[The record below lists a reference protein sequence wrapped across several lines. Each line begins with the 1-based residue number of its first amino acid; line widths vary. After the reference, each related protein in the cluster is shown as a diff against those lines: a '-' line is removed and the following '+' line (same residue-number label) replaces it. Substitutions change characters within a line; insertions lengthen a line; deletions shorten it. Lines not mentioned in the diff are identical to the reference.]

1 MYACKAT
8 CYDESEVV
16 SFGSGQ
22 RPGQLPCFQDPC
34 SSHVDEGS
42 PNSDYRVGGGG
53 LAFVESWE
61 EEAVGGGGGGGLM
74 NTECCSHF
82 MRSSPSDMAG
92 VYRKNGV

>member
-1 MYACKAT
+1 M
-8 CYDESEVV
+8 
-16 SFGSGQ
+16 Q
-22 RPGQLPCFQDPC
+22 
-34 SSHVDEGS
+34 
-42 PNSDYRVGGGG
+42 GGG

-61 EEAVGGGGGGGLM
+61 EEAGDCGGGSGGLM